1 MSGWI
6 SPAPVDALARE
17 DRAAR
22 YSRAVLVDH
31 LADCISDGVAPVT
44 GADRARHVL
53 EIMLAAQTAARD
65 ARTVSLTTS
74 FSMI

>member
-1 MSGWI
+1 
-6 SPAPVDALARE
+6 VDALARE

-31 LADCISDGVAPVT
+31 LVDCITDGLAPVT

-53 EIMLAAQTAARD
+53 EIMLAAQTAARE

-74 FSMI
+74 FAAVPG